1 MAETEVLGDVIGKRR
16 TYDGP
21 SLVGNKRYFTTAEVS
36 PYDEKIWIKTD
47 VPITDDSGKVLFVQ
61 KGVEFPAEY
70 NGLTRKVI
78 ASRYFYGEK
87 GTPQRESSGRQL
99 VARTSETFAEWAMK
113 QGYAKE
119 KGEADIF
126 RDELA
131 YITLNQMF
139 AWNSP
144 VWFNV
149 GTDRYENF
157 SPDEQRDGYVMG
169 VNGEAILKPIGTS
182 NEYPQ
187 TSACIIQSVEDTMED
202 IMNLAKR
209 EAMLFRHG
217 SGTGTNLSSLRSS
230 REKLSG
236 GGVPSGP
243 LAYLSFHDRVA
254 GIVKSGGRNRRAA
267 KWDGLDIDHPD
278 IREFIH
284 AKKLEQRKLNAL
296 MDFLGLSYRDAADSV
311 LYQNVNVTVR
321 TTDEFMRAVKEGKM
335 WKTVPV
341 HNKEMADEMPKYDA
355 RTLWREIAECAWESA
370 DPGLQFDTTIND
382 WHTTPNTAPI
392 RGSNPCSEYLQIDDT
407 SCNLGSAN
415 LMKFA
420 NEDGSFKVRDF
431 REVIDLATRSM
442 DMNYDASAFP
452 TKRIAELSNSIR
464 PLGVGYTNL
473 GSWLMFQGLA
483 YDSDEGRAAAAAA
496 TALMTGQVYL
506 TSTEMAEKVGPFK
519 EFEKN
524 KEPMLRVLRKHQSA
538 INGIDRQRLPKGLE
552 NILDEAEEVWRK
564 VIERAEIYGVR
575 NAQATVLAPTGTI
588 SFQMGADTFGV
599 EPDNGLVKYKLLAE
613 GGVLK
618 IVNQMVPVALK
629 RQGYDDNQIK
639 EISEYIAGHED
650 LTKTPHLRQEH
661 IEIIQ
666 KNRDTSNLEDK
677 IRALG
682 VYNRLEIE
690 DIISYVAG
698 HKTAEG
704 APYLRPEHLS
714 IFDCSSKP
722 RNGTRYIA
730 PEAHIKM
737 MAAVQPFISG
747 AISKTVNL
755 PEDAS
760 IDDIERIHTM
770 AWEMGLKALAVYR
783 QGSKRGEP
791 LSFGEGNFENEERM
805 IQVLR
810 DRGVRLED
818 HLKPVRRKLQTMRP
832 AIHHKFEF
840 TAGHE
845 GYINP
850 GFYEDGRLGEMFI
863 EMQKEGTMVKG
874 LTDAL
879 GTAISLGLQYGVPTE
894 AYVTKFKH
902 QKFDPRGLMT
912 EAHPEIHE
920 ADSIVDYLAQFMEKV
935 PNFDSFMKIIGLER
949 IGKNKPEK
957 KSPEIILSVKNNTE
971 ENVNGANNQKGE
983 NGQKGELGGQC
994 AICGSQMIKDGRCIE
1009 ACSKCGWT
1017 DPKGCGQ

>member
-1 MAETEVLGDVIGKRR
+1 MAEIERAEILGDVIGKRR
-16 TYDGP
+16 NYEGE
-21 SLVGNKRYFTTAEVS
+21 SLVGSERYFTKGGIS
-36 PYDEKIWIKTD
+36 PFDEKKWTESD
-47 VPITDDSGKVLFVQ
+47 VPITDDNNNLLFIQ
-61 KGVEFPAEY
+61 RNVEFPEEY
-70 NGLTRKVI
+70 SGLTRKII
-78 ASRYFYGEK
+78 ASRYFYGER

-99 VARTSETFAEWAMK
+99 ITRTSETYGEWAFK

-119 KGEADIF
+119 RKDAEIF

-157 SPDEQRDGYVMG
+157 SPDEQRDGYVMN
-169 VNGEAILKPIGTS
+169 VNGEAMPKPKGTN

-187 TSACIIQSVEDTMED
+187 TSACFIQSVEDTMAD
-202 IMNLAKR
+202 IMDLATR

-236 GGVPSGP
+236 GGKPSGP
-243 LAYLSFHDRVA
+243 LDYLSFHDRVA

-267 KWDGLDIDHPD
+267 KWDGLNADHPD

-284 AKKLEQRKLNAL
+284 AKKFEQRKLNAL
-296 MDFLGLSYRDAADSV
+296 MDFLGLEYRDAANSV

-321 TTDEFMRAVKEGKM
+321 VTDDFMRAVKEGKR
-335 WKTVPV
+335 WKTIPV
-341 HNKEMADEMPKYDA
+341 HNKEMVDEMPEYDA
-355 RTLWREIAECAWESA
+355 RQLWREIAECAWECA
-370 DPGLQFDTTIND
+370 DPGLQYHTTINN
-382 WHTTPNTAPI
+382 WHTTPNTAEI
-392 RGSNPCSEYLQIDDT
+392 RGSNPCSEYMQIDDT

-420 NEDGSFKVRDF
+420 NEDGSFRIRDF

-442 DMNYDASAFP
+442 DLNYDASAFP

-483 YDSDEGRAAAAAA
+483 YDSDEGRAAAAAV

-524 KEPMLRVLRKHQSA
+524 RADVLRVLRKHRDA
-538 INGIDRQRLPKGLE
+538 TKEIDREKLPKRLE
-552 NILDEAEEVWRK
+552 NILIEAKEVWNMA
-564 VIERAEIYGVR
+564 IERAEIYGVR

-618 IVNQMVPVALK
+618 IVNKMVPIALK
-629 RQGYDDNQIK
+629 RLGYDDNQIK
-639 EISEYIAGHED
+639 EISDYIVGHEE
-650 LTKTPHLRQEH
+650 LTKTPHLRTEDM
-661 IEIIQ
+661 EFIQ
-666 KNRDTSNLEDK
+666 KNRDTRDLEDK
-677 IRALG
+677 VRNLG
-682 VYNRLEIE
+682 VYNKSEIE
-690 DIISYVAG
+690 DILFYVAG

-704 APYLRPEHLS
+704 APYLKEEHLP

-722 RNGTRYIA
+722 KHGTRHIA

-755 PEDAS
+755 PESAS
-760 IDDIERIHTM
+760 VEDIERIHTM
-770 AWEMGLKALAVYR
+770 AWEMDLKALAVYR

-791 LSFGEGNFENEERM
+791 LSFGGNNFDNEEKM

-818 HLKPVRRKLQTMRP
+818 HLKPIRKKLPNTRR
-832 AIHHKFEF
+832 AITSKFEIAPVEGAI
-840 TAGHE
+840 TYE
-845 GYINP
+845 GYLQP
-850 GFYEDGRLGEMFI
+850 GFYPDGRLGEMFI
-863 EMQKEGTMVKG
+863 DMLKQGSTVRG

-879 GTAISLGLQYGVPTE
+879 GVAISLGLQYGVPPE
-894 AYVTKFKH
+894 AYIKKFRH
-902 QKFDPRGLMT
+902 QKFEPRGLVT
-912 EAHPEIHE
+912 EGLSDIKSAE
-920 ADSIVDYLAQFMEKV
+920 SIVDYLAQFMENINGNGEKGNV
-935 PNFDSFMKIIGLER
+935 EL
-949 IGKNKPEK
+949 KNDANSNRSDK
-957 KSPEIILSVKNNTE
+957 K
-971 ENVNGANNQKGE
+971 Q
-983 NGQKGELGGQC
+983 GELGGFC
-994 AICGSQMIKDGRCIE
+994 AVCSSQMIKDGNCLE
-1009 ACSKCGWT
+1009 KCNTCGWI